1 MRGRKRSRNTREYML
16 LRNGSIFIFVIIFIL
31 IGTGYSLLNTQIEI
45 QGRATLNVV
54 DPTNPVEISLSVATI
69 ETVADWGQGRIIKI
83 SITNNDQDFEEWT
96 FSFEVPTEVTEVIVH
111 NGSAISNAV
120 TTFEGNKVTI
130 KMNKTN
136 EDGSTNWSSSWAMG
150 ENKYIQVQFT
160 FSELV
165 EDFSISNIIFN
176 NKLITLNTES
186 ATEST
191 VTTIDSSNSMSNDT
205 IQDNIIENQNAV
217 QENAVEQNQTTDSSG
232 ENITT

>member
-1 MRGRKRSRNTREYML
+1 M
-16 LRNGSIFIFVIIFIL
+16 
-31 IGTGYSLLNTQIEI
+31 
-45 QGRATLNVV
+45 
-54 DPTNPVEISLSVATI
+54 
-69 ETVADWGQGRIIKI
+69 
-83 SITNNDQDFEEWT
+83 
-96 FSFEVPTEVTEVIVH
+96 VH